1 MGATLIGG
9 GAIGVGGAFAVELS
23 SIDLTDTDGF
33 IVSSSADDTAGAG
46 AGAGTA
52 GFGTGADGGVVGAGA
67 AAAGGSL
74 LVTVS
79 GNILRIIVDAL
90 CAFVSASGGGGGGIG
105 TGGFRAAGRVVDE
118 ATSGLVGFVVAEVEE
133 EEELVDFEV
142 DFEVELLVGNVV

>member
-1 MGATLIGG
+1 MGATLVGG

-90 CAFVSASGGGGGGIG
+90 CGFVSASGGGGGGIG
-105 TGGFRAAGRVVDE
+105 TGGFRAGARVVDE
-118 ATSGLVGFVVAEVEE
+118 ATSGLVVAEVDIED
-133 EEELVDFEV
+133 EELVDFDV
-142 DFEVELLVGNVV
+142 DFEVELLLGNAV

>member
-46 AGAGTA
+46 AGTA
-52 GFGTGADGGVVGAGA
+52 GFGTGAAGGVVGAGA